1 MATTPSA
8 GTVSN
13 QTGAWYKALGG
24 YHWWVLIV
32 ASLGWL
38 FDTMDQRIFVLA
50 RGPAMHALMPPGTPA
65 AEVTLYSTIATS
77 IFMVGWASGGLF
89 FGIMGDRWGRA
100 KTMMLTI
107 LVYAGFTGLSAL
119 SQTWW
124 DFMLYR
130 FLTGLGVGGEFAA
143 GVTLVAEV
151 MPDSARAHALGL
163 LQALSAMGNVIGSA
177 ISFIV
182 LPLGWRWMFTV
193 GVIPAFL
200 VVLVFR
206 RMKEP
211 ETWQRVRDAVTAG
224 GDKKQL
230 GSMHDL
236 WTNARWR
243 KNTIIGLLLAIS
255 GVIGLWGIGFWT
267 PELIREALK
276 DLPLGTRNWYVS
288 MGTLLQD
295 VGAFLGIYT
304 FTVVTAKIGRRP
316 AFIISFLLGLAAT
329 VMTFEFLHKPS
340 DILWM
345 VPIMGFCTLLVF
357 GGYSIY
363 FPELYPTR
371 LRSSGVGFCYNVG
384 RIIAALGPL
393 TLGELTVMFRNAGF
407 STPFRAA
414 AISLASIYVL
424 GAVTMLFAPETKG
437 KPLPEEQTA

>member
-1 MATTPSA
+1 MSKQPPARA
-8 GTVSN
+8 A
-13 QTGAWYKALGG
+13 QIETGPWYKALNG

-50 RGPAMHALMPPGTPA
+50 RGPAMRELLPAGTSA
-65 AEVTLYSTIATS
+65 ADVTWYSGLATAV
-77 IFMVGWASGGLF
+77 FMVGWALGGLF

-107 LVYAGFTGLSAL
+107 LVYSGFTGLSAL
-119 SQTWW
+119 SRNEW
-124 DFMLYR
+124 DFMGYR

-151 MPDSARAHALGL
+151 MPERARAHALGL
-163 LQALSAMGNVIGSA
+163 LQALSALGNVMGSA
-177 ISFIV
+177 LSFIV

-193 GVIPAFL
+193 GILPALL
-200 VVLVFR
+200 VVAVFR
-206 RMKEP
+206 KMKEP
-211 ETWQRVRDAVTAG
+211 EAWQKVRDSVNAG

-230 GSMHDL
+230 GSIADL
-236 WTNARWR
+236 WTNPRWR
-243 KNTIIGLLLAIS
+243 RNTIVGLLLAIS
-255 GVIGLWGIGFWT
+255 GVVGLWGIGFWS

-276 DLPLGTRNWYVS
+276 DLPLDQRNWYVS

-316 AFIISFLLGLAAT
+316 AFVIAFVLGMAAT
-329 VMTFEFLHKPS
+329 VMTFSLLHKPS
-340 DILWM
+340 DVLWM

-384 RIIAALGPL
+384 RIIAALGPF
-393 TLGELTVMFRNAGF
+393 TLGGLTVLFRDAGYAA
-407 STPFRAA
+407 PFRAA
-414 AISLASIYVL
+414 AIALSSIYLVGL
-424 GAVTMLFAPETKG
+424 VAVLFAPETKG
-437 KPLPEEQTA
+437 KPLPEEG

>member
-1 MATTPSA
+1 MSTFPSA
-8 GTVSN
+8 RDTKTESGP
-13 QTGAWYKALGG
+13 WYKALNG

-32 ASLGWL
+32 ASLGWM

-50 RGPAMHALMPPGTPA
+50 RGPAMAALMPAGTPA
-65 AEVTLYSTIATS
+65 AEVTFYSTIATS
-77 IFMVGWASGGLF
+77 IFMLGWASGGLF

-107 LVYAGFTGLSAL
+107 LVYSSFTGLSAL
-119 SQTWW
+119 SQSQW
-124 DFMLYR
+124 DFMAYR

-151 MPDSARAHALGL
+151 MPESARAHCLGL
-163 LQALSAMGNVIGSA
+163 LQALSAIGNVIGSA
-177 ISFIV
+177 ISFVV

-193 GVIPAFL
+193 GIIPALL
-200 VVLVFR
+200 VVAVFR
-206 RMKEP
+206 KMKEP
-211 ETWQRVRDAVTAG
+211 ETWQKIRDSVTRG

-230 GSMHDL
+230 GSIGDL
-236 WTNARWR
+236 WGHPRWR
-243 KNTIIGLLLAIS
+243 KNTIIGLILAIS

-276 DLPLGTRNWYVS
+276 DSPVETRNWYVS

-329 VMTFEFLHKPS
+329 VMTFGFLHKPS

-345 VPIMGFCTLLVF
+345 VPVMGFCTLLVF

-384 RIIAALGPL
+384 RIIAAVGPL
-393 TLGELTVMFRNAGF
+393 TLGGLTVSFRNAGF
-407 STPFRAA
+407 SAPFRAA
-414 AISLASIYVL
+414 AISLASIYLV

-437 KPLPEEQTA
+437 RPLPEE

>member
-1 MATTPSA
+1 MSTYRSA
-8 GTVSN
+8 PELKAVS
-13 QTGAWYKALGG
+13 GPWYKALNG

-32 ASLGWL
+32 ASLGWM

-50 RGPAMHALMPPGTPA
+50 RGPAMNALMPAGTPA
-65 AEVTLYSTIATS
+65 AEVTFYSTIATS
-77 IFMVGWASGGLF
+77 VFMVGWASGGLF

-107 LVYAGFTGLSAL
+107 LVYSSFTGLSAL
-119 SQTWW
+119 SQNQW
-124 DFMLYR
+124 DFMVYR

-151 MPDSARAHALGL
+151 MPESARAHALGM
-163 LQALSAMGNVIGSA
+163 LQALSAIGNVIGSA
-177 ISFIV
+177 ISFVV

-193 GVIPAFL
+193 GVIPALL
-200 VVLVFR
+200 VVAVFR
-206 RMKEP
+206 KMREP
-211 ETWQRVRDAVTAG
+211 EAWQKIRDSVTQG

-230 GSMHDL
+230 GSIADL
-236 WTNARWR
+236 WSHARWR
-243 KNTIIGLLLAIS
+243 KNTIIGLILAIS

-276 DLPLGTRNWYVS
+276 DLPLTTRNWYVS

-304 FTVVTAKIGRRP
+304 FTIVTAKTGRRT
-316 AFIISFLLGLAAT
+316 AFIISFLLALAAT
-329 VMTFEFLHKPS
+329 VMTFGFLHKPS

-384 RIIAALGPL
+384 RIIAAVGPL
-393 TLGELTVMFRNAGF
+393 TLGGLTVAFRDAGF
-407 STPFRAA
+407 TAPFRAA
-414 AISLASIYVL
+414 AISLASVYVL

-437 KPLPEEQTA
+437 QPLPEE